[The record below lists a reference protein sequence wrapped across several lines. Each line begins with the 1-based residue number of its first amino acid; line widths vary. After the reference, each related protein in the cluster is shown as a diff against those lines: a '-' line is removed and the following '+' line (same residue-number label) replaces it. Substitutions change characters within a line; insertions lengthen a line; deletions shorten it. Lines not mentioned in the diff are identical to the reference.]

1 MQPYLH
7 HGYGD
12 SSAGTLYELYAILV
26 HHGSAY
32 GGHYFALIKPPGSDH
47 WCEFNDRSVT
57 RVSDDDMEAAF
68 AAAKATP
75 ANGADTGNAGAAADP
90 ASGAGSHGGTGDK
103 SEAAQ
108 VPDRIA
114 QALSANAYILFY
126 RRATDGAAAQPSD
139 ASSVLPPSDVVAE
152 VEAENEAHARLRR
165 LHDIRQR
172 MVELVVFEDGAADR
186 KVWAAW
192 ARCCPLRELAEFG
205 ARSSTS
211 CVCGRACACECVR

>member
-1 MQPYLH
+1 MSPYLH
-7 HGYGD
+7 D
-12 SSAGTLYELYAILV
+12 ACADAGVGTQYELYAILV

-57 RVSDDDMEAAF
+57 QVSDADMEAAF
-68 AAAKATP
+68 AAAAAMPAKAGDAGGETS
-75 ANGADTGNAGAAADP
+75 ATDGAEAGSATQDGAD
-90 ASGAGSHGGTGDK
+90 K
-103 SEAAQ
+103 

-126 RRATDGAAAQPSD
+126 RRTGDDTATAATDPGA
-139 ASSVLPPSDVVAE
+139 VLPPSDVVAE

-172 MVELVVFEDGAADR
+172 MVELVVFEDGATDR
-186 KVWAAW
+186 KVR
-192 ARCCPLRELAEFG
+192 ARTP
-205 ARSSTS
+205 SVDTS
-211 CVCGRACACECVR
+211 RACRIF